1 MVNQYRNLA
10 FYASC
15 NCQKKERIECIQQ
28 INGANPSEK
37 EEIFRANQL
46 REGGFMTIADYK
58 SLGGWLART
67 KNLKTRTITSMVK
80 ALQHQRLAHYHVFC
94 ESNPFVAPEKS
105 MFLYCLHL
113 RRLDVLLFRD
123 EGHCAVADELC
134 TCKGSPGDQ
143 LGAKVSEGAEDGAR
157 KSSGMGK
164 DKRCHPLQ

>member
-15 NCQKKERIECIQQ
+15 NCQKKERIDCIQQ
-28 INGANPSEK
+28 INGPNPSER

-67 KNLKTRTITSMVK
+67 KNVKTRTITSMVK
-80 ALQHQRLAHYHVFC
+80 ALQHQRLAHYHVYC

-105 MFLYCLHL
+105 MSLCCLHL
-113 RRLDVLLFRD
+113 RRLDVLLFRNQ
-123 EGHCAVADELC
+123 GHSALVDELRSS
-134 TCKGSPGDQ
+134 TPSQGDQ
-143 LGAKVSEGAEDGAR
+143 LGPKVPEGDEDGTR
-157 KSSGMGK
+157 KS
-164 DKRCHPLQ
+164 P